1 MVLISQYKSMVLFLM
16 GGKHTAFRIV
26 LQCSA
31 LGQLDKAEIRDT
43 LGGYWIIYS
52 KMTTL
57 SSNESL
63 CPTLKVTSVGTLL
76 SSFLS
81 YVTSLGDMTMWDNL
95 RRYMLKHITT
105 GCSPSALP
113 SRRLTS
119 MTHPLFLTD
128 HLLCL
133 PAYSAVRGTVPL
145 VTWFFHPCGEPAV
158 TPVHWSVL
166 LVSTIT
172 FLAIFHISS
181 DFTSTPDH
189 HPS

>member
-76 SSFLS
+76 SSFRS
-81 YVTSLGDMTMWDNL
+81 YVTSLGDVTMWDNL
-95 RRYMLKHITT
+95 CRYMLKHITT
-105 GCSPSALP
+105 GCSPSTQPLKTAHIHDTPLVHNRPSPLP
-113 SRRLTS
+113 A
-119 MTHPLFLTD
+119 
-128 HLLCL
+128 CL
-133 PAYSAVRGTVPL
+133 PTVQWEEL
-145 VTWFFHPCGEPAV
+145 FHWLFGSS
-158 TPVHWSVL
+158 TPVGSQL
-166 LVSTIT
+166 
-172 FLAIFHISS
+172 
-181 DFTSTPDH
+181 
-189 HPS
+189 